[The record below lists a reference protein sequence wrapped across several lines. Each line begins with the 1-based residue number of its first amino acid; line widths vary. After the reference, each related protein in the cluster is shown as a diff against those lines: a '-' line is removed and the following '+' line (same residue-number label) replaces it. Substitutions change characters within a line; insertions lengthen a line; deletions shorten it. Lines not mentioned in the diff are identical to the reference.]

1 MTEVVVHYTLR
12 EMKFALRIFVLI
24 FLLAATTALISTKAL
39 AQAGIE
45 GIASPLVTDEQ
56 VVDGEI
62 ISYDGESMSKSKKAF
77 DPNIYGVAVKNPAL
91 AVMDLNNE
99 ASMYV
104 ATSGKVL
111 VKVSAKEGAIKVND
125 LITSSE
131 DPGVGVKASSEGV
144 VLGVA
149 LESFDG
155 SGSGYIP
162 DNVRPH
168 FSGDHTE
175 GNIFKKNIVPMLLL
189 FFLNLILFR

>member
-1 MTEVVVHYTLR
+1 MVVHYTLR

-162 DNVRPH
+162 VNVRPH

>member
-1 MTEVVVHYTLR
+1 
-12 EMKFALRIFVLI
+12 MKFTIKVTVFAVFLVAVVIF
-24 FLLAATTALISTKAL
+24 KPPRAL

-45 GIASPLVTDEQ
+45 GIASPLVTEEL

-62 ISYDGESMSKSKKAF
+62 ISYDGDSMSKSKKPF
-77 DPNIYGVAVKNPAL
+77 DPNIHGVAVTNPAL

-99 ASMYV
+99 TGMYV
-104 ATSGKVL
+104 ATSGKVK
-111 VKVSAKEGAIKVND
+111 VKVSAKGGSIKVND

-131 DPGVGVKASSEGV
+131 DPGVGVKASGEGV

-155 SGSGYIP
+155 SGTGYISV
-162 DNVRPH
+162 NVRPH
-168 FSGDHTE
+168 FSGDDDGT
-175 GNIFKKNIVPMLLL
+175 NIFKKNIVLMLLL